1 MYKYLQV
8 LCASPWR
15 SGSKSIQDWPK
26 IFIFSSFPFLSL
38 GRTST
43 TVTEKQNKNLFW
55 NSKIIVVRYFR
66 TMYLYQHFKNRAVSI
81 TSDFPHTHNCF
92 DSTLPASLQLK
103 LFISLFC
110 NCINPVKTRS
120 DQHLHVKKMI
130 GLPPKGFWLLDKFL
144 FSALSIRPSTCQN
157 SGRTTLLWIVGCTLQ
172 GPSQNYRTKK

>member
-81 TSDFPHTHNCF
+81 TSDFPPHIIALIAP
-92 DSTLPASLQLK
+92 SQLPL
-103 LFISLFC
+103 
-110 NCINPVKTRS
+110 NWN
-120 DQHLHVKKMI
+120 
-130 GLPPKGFWLLDKFL
+130 FL
-144 FSALSIRPSTCQN
+144 FHYFATVLTLYKLEVTSIYMLRKWLDCNLRPFDC
-157 SGRTTLLWIVGCTLQ
+157 
-172 GPSQNYRTKK
+172 

>member
-43 TVTEKQNKNLFW
+43 TVTEKQKKNLFL
-55 NSKIIVVRYFR
+55 S
-66 TMYLYQHFKNRAVSI
+66 MYLYQHFKNRAVSI

-103 LFISLFC
+103 LFISLIC
-110 NCINPVKTRS
+110 NCINPLKTRS

-130 GLPPKGFWLLDKFL
+130 GLLNPRAFD
-144 FSALSIRPSTCQN
+144 C
-157 SGRTTLLWIVGCTLQ
+157 
-172 GPSQNYRTKK
+172 

>member
-1 MYKYLQV
+1 MVEVYKYLQV

-81 TSDFPHTHNCF
+81 TSDFPPHTIALIAP
-92 DSTLPASLQLK
+92 SQL
-103 LFISLFC
+103 LF
-110 NCINPVKTRS
+110 NW
-120 DQHLHVKKMI
+120 D
-130 GLPPKGFWLLDKFL
+130 FL
-144 FSALSIRPSTCQN
+144 FHYFATVLTLYKLEVTSIYMLRKWLDCNPRPFDC
-157 SGRTTLLWIVGCTLQ
+157 
-172 GPSQNYRTKK
+172 

>member
-1 MYKYLQV
+1 MCLTMKKWQQINTGLAQNIY
-8 LCASPWR
+8 
-15 SGSKSIQDWPK
+15 
-26 IFIFSSFPFLSL
+26 FFFLSL
-38 GRTST
+38 LVFRKNLNNSNWKT
-43 TVTEKQNKNLFW
+43 KKNLFW

-103 LFISLFC
+103 LFISLIC

-130 GLPPKGFWLLDKFL
+130 GLLNPRAFD
-144 FSALSIRPSTCQN
+144 C
-157 SGRTTLLWIVGCTLQ
+157 
-172 GPSQNYRTKK
+172 

>member
-1 MYKYLQV
+1 MCLTMKKWQQINTGLAQNIY
-8 LCASPWR
+8 
-15 SGSKSIQDWPK
+15 
-26 IFIFSSFPFLSL
+26 FFFLSL
-38 GRTST
+38 LVFRKNLNNSNWKT
-43 TVTEKQNKNLFW
+43 KKNLFW

-103 LFISLFC
+103 LFISLIC

-130 GLPPKGFWLLDKFL
+130 GFL
-144 FSALSIRPSTCQN
+144 NPRAFDC
-157 SGRTTLLWIVGCTLQ
+157 
-172 GPSQNYRTKK
+172 